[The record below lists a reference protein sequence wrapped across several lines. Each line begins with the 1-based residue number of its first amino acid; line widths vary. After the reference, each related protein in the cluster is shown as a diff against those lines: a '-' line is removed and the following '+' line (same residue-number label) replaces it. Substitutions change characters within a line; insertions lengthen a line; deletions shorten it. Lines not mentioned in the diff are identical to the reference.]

1 VKQKSDNVIR
11 GKFRLK
17 ENAFPS
23 ARDKLEEIMKD
34 VEIIMKEYKQL
45 SEEINLDLWKHGD
58 K

>member
-45 SEEINLDLWKHGD
+45 SEEINLDLWKHED